1 MNRRDFCRS
10 LPAVPLLPALAKGTT
25 PEAVV
30 KQRAVRRFFQRST
43 LHTIEIKMEPGAW
56 SELRR
61 RYQEDIYFA
70 ARVRTEEFDLGA
82 VEVRSRGSASR
93 SPEKPSL
100 RVRRAKGEGKWALGS
115 LRAFVLNNCLEDASY
130 LRDYLAMRAFDHV
143 GLAAPRRA
151 FARVVVN
158 GEPWGLYSL
167 GEVVDE
173 RFRKRQLGGG
183 AALFDVKDGQAL
195 PVDRAPE
202 SAEQL
207 SQWLDDRAHKK
218 GRFGSVAKLLSKL
231 HTAPAGELVAS
242 LGQQLDWF
250 STLRYLA
257 VESVLDVRDGAAS
270 ERGIEGAYLYRLAD
284 DGRFRLLPW
293 GKTRSMGNV
302 EAALAP
308 ENSNYLVSRM
318 LAEPVGR
325 EIYVQQ
331 LRHVA
336 EKLSKDDWFGRQAS
350 EAAQLTRAAALA
362 DQFRRTTGA
371 GYEQA
376 VQLVIDFCRLRPEIV
391 RQHA

>member
-10 LPAVPLLPALAKGTT
+10 LPAVPLLPALAKGTAS
-25 PEAVV
+25 EAEV
-30 KQRAVRRFFQRST
+30 KQHAVRRFFQRNT
-43 LHTIEIKMEPGAW
+43 LHTIELRMEPGAW

-70 ARVRTEEFDLGA
+70 ARARTEELDLGA

-100 RVRRAKGEGKWALGS
+100 RVRRAKAEGKWALGS

-202 SAEQL
+202 SAEEL
-207 SQWLDDRAHKK
+207 SQWLEDRAHKK

-231 HTAPAGELVAS
+231 HTVPAQELVAS
-242 LGQQLDWF
+242 LGQRVDWF
-250 STLRYLA
+250 SMLRYLA

-270 ERGIEGAYLYRLAD
+270 ERGIEGAYLYRLGD

-302 EAALAP
+302 EAALVP

-336 EKLSKDDWFGRQAS
+336 EKLSKDDWFWRQAS